1 MIAVHIDGVHFR
13 ALHILLSSIMRVRFR
28 GAKVDTQREIVLTLT
43 TEYPVRL
50 TGRATGW
57 RRSSVGA
64 TCWDALA
71 LPDRRAFH

>member
-1 MIAVHIDGVHFR
+1 MAHFVSNRCHIPFGWRKSR
-13 ALHILLSSIMRVRFR
+13 ARRHFR

-71 LPDRRAFH
+71 LLDRRAFH